1 MRLHYSKTLDN
12 WGQRFEE
19 NESKIRSMF
28 DDRFIRMWRF
38 YLAGCS
44 AVFKLGAMHLFQ
56 LLFSAGVRNDLP
68 LTREWMIKDY
78 PK

>member
-1 MRLHYSKTLDN
+1 MHYSKTLDN
-12 WGQRFEE
+12 LFQRFEE
-19 NESKIRSMF
+19 NEKPIRLMC

-44 AVFKLGAMHLFQ
+44 AVFRHGSMHLFQ

-68 LTREWMIKDY
+68 LTREWMLKAHSG
-78 PK
+78 